1 MSTPTNPRPHA
12 PRARS
17 AAGRAPA
24 RGYRPLAGARI
35 ALVALATALVPLA
48 APPAAAA
55 PAAPARAGAASEVA
69 GRIDAYLRDR
79 LETAR
84 VPGLSAVVVQGDEVV
99 FTGAYGYAD
108 RAAGRPMAADT
119 PVAIG
124 STTKGMTA
132 LAVMQLVEQG
142 RVDLDAPV
150 QRYLPDFA
158 MADPHAPE
166 ITLRQLL
173 SMSAGLPPSN
183 RMDGTQDA
191 DALERE
197 VAGLATVAL
206 NRAPG
211 SDYEYANDGFNVAGL
226 VVQRLSGM
234 PYERYLEEHLFA
246 PLGMAR
252 TSFDPERSAA
262 LGLVRGYGHHR
273 GLPVPLR
280 APLTRAYNPTGGV
293 LTTAADVGRYFR
305 ALLNGGTLGGARVLA
320 PESLRAMWTPSFRT
334 GETSGVGLG
343 WFVADLDGQRA
354 VTWTGSVGTSGSVFL
369 VLPDRGLGVAI
380 LANRDAPVLNELA
393 RDVVTL
399 ALGGEPPARQ
409 APPDWAQPPAGEP
422 DRSAWD
428 SYVGTYAGARDVV
441 RVSRDG
447 DRLLATVAGGDIL
460 AIAEALGPDEGREVE
475 FVPTGPDAFVL
486 LGDATVLDEAPAAFE
501 AGPDGRPVLLLG
513 GAPFGARQ

>member
-1 MSTPTNPRPHA
+1 MRTRTSPRRR
-12 PRARS
+12 PRALARS
-17 AAGRAPA
+17 A
-24 RGYRPLAGARI
+24 
-35 ALVALATALVPLA
+35 LVAFVALTTALLPVAALPATLA
-48 APPAAAA
+48 AAAA
-55 PAAPARAGAASEVA
+55 PASSAHAAGATEAA
-69 GRIDAYLRDR
+69 GRIDRYLRDR

-84 VPGLSAVVVQGDEVV
+84 VPGLSAVVVEGDAVL
-99 FTGAYGYAD
+99 FTGAYGFAD
-108 RAAGRPMAADT
+108 RDAGRAMTADT

-132 LAVMQLVEQG
+132 LAVLQLVEQG

-150 QRYLPDFA
+150 TRYLPDFA
-158 MADPHAPE
+158 LADPRAAA

-183 RMDGTQDA
+183 RMDGNQDEI
-191 DALERE
+191 ALERE

-211 SDYEYANDGFNVAGL
+211 SGYEYANDGFNVAGL
-226 VVQRLSGM
+226 VVQRLSGV

-246 PLGMAR
+246 PLGMGHS
-252 TSFDPERSAA
+252 TFDPALGAA
-262 LGLVRGYGHHR
+262 LGLAQGYGHHR
-273 GLPVPLR
+273 GATVPLR
-280 APLTRAYNPTGGV
+280 TPLTRGYNPTGGT
-293 LTTAADVGRYFR
+293 LTSAADVGRYLR
-305 ALLNGGTLGGARVLA
+305 ALLNGGTLEGARVLTPA
-320 PESLRAMWTPSFRT
+320 SIAAMWTPSFRMS
-334 GETSGVGLG
+334 ETDGVGLG
-343 WFVADLDGQRA
+343 WMVAGLDGERA

-369 VLPDRGLGVAI
+369 VLPDRGLGVAV
-380 LANRDAPVLNELA
+380 LANRDAGPLLNQLA
-393 RDVVTL
+393 RDLVTIVV
-399 ALGGEPPARQ
+399 GGDVPARP
-409 APPDWAQPPAGEP
+409 APPDWAQFPPAAP

-428 SYVGTYAGARDVV
+428 AYVGTYAGSRDAI

-486 LGDATVLDEAPAAFE
+486 LGAATVLDEAPAAFA